1 MKLLTEGDEKFVSTN
16 LNALPGKQLAKLG
29 KRSSKFASYPSVE
42 YASRSPSYKRIIV
55 TWF

>member
-55 TWF
+55 T